1 MAGFPGFRCLRVL
14 RAVGPGRR
22 HRPGSGTAPAGDPGT
37 ESRPAAGHGPGRS
50 HGGGHDRG
58 HDMRPGRPG
67 RRGQAGLVALAACV
81 GVWLVTS
88 GSGETVRPP
97 LPSPADALS
106 AQALYPGSI
115 DPLPGSA
122 PTRIRIPSIHVDA
135 PLTGLGLEHDGSLEV
150 PPPAR
155 GDLAGW
161 YRDGITPGATGTAV
175 IAGHVDNASGPA
187 VFYHLG
193 ALHRGAAIEV
203 ARTDGRTAVFTVHAV
218 EVYDAKSFP
227 DRRVYGPSPRAELR
241 VITCGGGFSP
251 RTGYQGNVVVFAHL
265 TGTY

>member
-1 MAGFPGFRCLRVL
+1 
-14 RAVGPGRR
+14 
-22 HRPGSGTAPAGDPGT
+22 
-37 ESRPAAGHGPGRS
+37 
-50 HGGGHDRG
+50 
-58 HDMRPGRPG
+58 MRPGRAG
-67 RRGQAGLVALAACV
+67 RRGQVGLVALAACV

-106 AQALYPGSI
+106 AQARYPGSI
-115 DPLPGSA
+115 AALPGSP

-161 YRDGITPGATGTAV
+161 YRDGTTPGATGTAV

>member
-1 MAGFPGFRCLRVL
+1 MAGFPGFRGIHRIRSTRATRDTSGAPGTRGTRGLQRV
-14 RAVGPGRR
+14 RGIGRGPG
-22 HRPGSGTAPAGDPGT
+22 
-37 ESRPAAGHGPGRS
+37 
-50 HGGGHDRG
+50 
-58 HDMRPGRPG
+58 G
-67 RRGQAGLVALAACV
+67 RRGGAGLVALALCT

-88 GSGETVRPP
+88 GSGETVGPP

-106 AQALYPGSI
+106 AQAVYPGSI
-115 DPLPGSA
+115 DPLPGSP
-122 PTRIRIPSIHVDA
+122 PTRIRIPVIRVDA
-135 PLTGLGLEHDGSLEV
+135 PLTGLGLDRDGSLEV

-155 GDLAGW
+155 GELAGW
-161 YRDGITPGATGTAV
+161 YRDGTTPGATGTAV

-203 ARTDGRTAVFTVHAV
+203 ARADGRTAVFTVHAV